1 MCPPCRAYT
10 EMWFCCQ
17 IWQCSVKSCFSPSVP
32 FDMQWKG
39 WTHVVYP
46 SSSAETNSRSLTFL
60 ETRLVDD
67 HVKTNIFLHRQ
78 KSSTHHS
85 PPVTCFSKPNPEAVE
100 CEVAVEIHPGPNVNS
115 SSSLKGGQ
123 PPLIRHASVSSLDP
137 CHAVSKGNWERS
149 EEVDGEGEQRVPWR
163 ASSTDWTKLETSLD
177 FWRQEHSRA
186 QQEDSSRLSKVR
198 YNDTGSLE
206 EVSVDNCVDYFVE
219 DEIMVHLEADRE
231 NMRQQYRR
239 LWQLR
244 ATLEEDEDSK
254 KPSVKHQSVPT
265 QPAPPS
271 PDQSPDPEAPGSHT
285 TSFESNTEPLL
296 EETRFPPH
304 LLQLPSYET
313 RRQNYRNILNWRLR
327 KMEARNA
334 RRHGTVGRQT
344 SLEDTS
350 FDSMDT
356 VDTEESSTDASRL
369 DQATTSFEST
379 TDNTDSPGEQQV
391 HRLQQLRADSGYR
404 SLENPVPN
412 SLKLLYPQQ
421 HVISSDGDPP
431 HRIPSLG
438 ESFEDV
444 SEAEEAILDDIDI
457 EGCPIQ
463 RHSCA
468 ESELDEGV
476 AGLRSPPY
484 SLYESTSWDGRRK
497 PGGQPTSKKRR
508 DLGGSAEYTRD
519 YSVDEKSD
527 ALFREFSRCEVDSK
541 RHHRLTAYRR
551 LRGPYPYP
559 KLNEPQADCVLGF
572 SLIDDEVT
580 LASVPIIRVAP
591 DEDSSDHV

>member
-1 MCPPCRAYT
+1 
-10 EMWFCCQ
+10 MWFCCQ
-17 IWQCSVKSCFSPSVP
+17 IWQCSVKSCFSPS

-46 SSSAETNSRSLTFL
+46 SNTSNKSNPSLTFL

-78 KSSTHHS
+78 KSFQNNDSS
-85 PPVTCFSKPNPEAVE
+85 PITCFVEPTSEAVE
-100 CEVAVEIHPGPNVNS
+100 CEVAVEIHPGPS
-115 SSSLKGGQ
+115 IKTTTTTKSGP
-123 PPLIRHASVSSLDP
+123 PPLLRHASVTSL
-137 CHAVSKGNWERS
+137 CSNKGWENA
-149 EEVDGEGEQRVPWR
+149 EEGEAEQRGSWR

-177 FWRQEHSRA
+177 YWRQEHFKA
-186 QQEDSSRLSKVR
+186 QKEDHTNSSKVR

-219 DEIMVHLEADRE
+219 DEIMVHLEAERE
-231 NMRQQYRR
+231 HMRQQYRR

-244 ATLEEDEDSK
+244 ATLEEDE
-254 KPSVKHQSVPT
+254 KPNVKQHTQTAAT
-265 QPAPPS
+265 QPSTPAPGPSS
-271 PDQSPDPEAPGSHT
+271 PDQSPEAEALASHT

-296 EETRFPPH
+296 EEGSARLPPH

-334 RRHGTVGRQT
+334 RRHCGRQT

-356 VDTEESSTDASRL
+356 VDTVDTEESSTDASRI

-379 TDNTDSPGEQQV
+379 TDNTDSPSEQQV
-391 HRLQQLRADSGYR
+391 HRLQHLRADSGYR
-404 SLENPVPN
+404 SLENPAPN
-412 SLKLLYPQQ
+412 TLKLLYPQQ
-421 HVISSDGDPP
+421 HVTSSEDPHALS

-438 ESFEDV
+438 DSFENV
-444 SEAEEAILDDIDI
+444 SEAEEGISVIDIDI
-457 EGCPIQ
+457 EGCSSQ
-463 RHSCA
+463 HTT
-468 ESELDEGV
+468 EEVDEGV
-476 AGLRSPPY
+476 GGLGSPPT
-484 SLYESTSWDGRRK
+484 SIYESPPWEGRRK

-508 DLGGSAEYTRD
+508 DLSGSTCPPSVTSTATVRTEYTRD

-527 ALFREFSRCEVDSK
+527 ALFREFSRCDLDSK
-541 RHHRLTAYRR
+541 RQHRLTAYRR
-551 LRGPYPYP
+551 LLGPYPYP
-559 KLNEPQADCVLGF
+559 KLSEPP
-572 SLIDDEVT
+572 SDDVT
-580 LASVPIIRVAP
+580 LASVPIIRVA
-591 DEDSSDHV
+591 DEESSDQV